1 MTVEA
6 TVTSCTPSMLT
17 RGSSVSS
24 SIRCIKNGLNTW
36 RHVSS
41 ERSQRGTAL
50 LIAAGDLETGV
61 LTLENDATGVV
72 IYDGLTPT
80 IGVIDARESIV
91 LVTAGHQTDAQS
103 KSRLRNLNHLK
114 NSQTRT
120 DWQ

>member
-1 MTVEA
+1 M
-6 TVTSCTPSMLT
+6 
-17 RGSSVSS
+17 SS
-24 SIRCIKNGLNTW
+24 SIRCTKNGLNTW
-36 RHVSS
+36 RHASS

-72 IYDGLTPT
+72 IDDGLTPT
-80 IGVIDARESIV
+80 IGVIDARENIV

-103 KSRLRNLNHLK
+103 KSRLRNLSLLK
-114 NSQTRT
+114 SSQTLT